1 MSKLI
6 VNALQ
11 IGQSP
16 TPANNLYISPSGLN
30 DGTFSIKRG
39 NVGAP
44 TQEILLIGGDGRLV
58 TRQALVISGDDNM
71 VFLRDGSYGGISFYD
86 VKDPDLGVFNYT
98 MRMDQGK
105 FSWGFSTTNVVGDFG
120 VEKTTL
126 DYNGNFYTVG
136 DITGLSDATT
146 KHDIVTI
153 DSAVEK
159 VKQLRGVTF
168 TRNADGV
175 RSTGLL
181 AQDVQAVLPEAVH
194 TQDDGKLSLAYGN
207 LVGLLVQAIKEQQV
221 QLEQLQSQLSKG
233 V

>member
-1 MSKLI
+1 MAKLI

-11 IGQSP
+11 IGQSS
-16 TPANNLYISPSGLN
+16 TPANNLYIAPSGLN
-30 DGTFSIKRG
+30 GGSFTVMRG
-39 NVGAP
+39 NVGAG
-44 TQEILLIGGDGRLV
+44 TQELLHIAGDGRFTTSLGLTV
-58 TRQALVISGDDNM
+58 
-71 VFLRDGSYGGISFYD
+71 GSPGLY
-86 VKDPDLGVFNYT
+86 
-98 MRMDQGK
+98 
-105 FSWGFSTTNVVGDFG
+105 VVGPSS
-120 VEKTTL
+120 L
-126 DYNGNFYTVG
+126 NGQFDLHANMWTSGNIYAEG

-159 VKQLRGVTF
+159 VKQLHGVTF

-221 QLEQLQSQLSKG
+221 QIEQLQSQLSKG